1 MCCGSWQARHSR
13 VDNKKQKKDWH
24 SASPFLLD
32 RNHALHT
39 YAVLGLVAGCAAL
52 ISCVGEKII
61 RCAAVEVV
69 PGAQL
74 PPNVKAERH
83 HACRNGD
90 PADCACQ
97 GTRFC
102 CGFGF
107 FGHRLTP
114 GTIGRLQNL
123 STPTLTPAL
132 ILLQMWRRLKADC
145 HGKITMGIQKN
156 NGPIGNTADAQSS
169 PGSGCCSTLRNSSSL
184 RAGGKKLASIEFPAS
199 SRRCSGVQPKFL

>member
-52 ISCVGEKII
+52 IACVGEKII

-102 CGFGF
+102 FGF
-107 FGHRLTP
+107 RFLRHRLTP
-114 GTIGRLQNL
+114 GTIGRLQKLKHTNAHTCAHI
-123 STPTLTPAL
+123 TPNAEEFESKVSRE
-132 ILLQMWRRLKADC
+132 I
-145 HGKITMGIQKN
+145 HY
-156 NGPIGNTADAQSS
+156 GN
-169 PGSGCCSTLRNSSSL
+169 
-184 RAGGKKLASIEFPAS
+184 
-199 SRRCSGVQPKFL
+199 PKE